1 MARLNIRPF
10 CSRSGPFLAVTL
22 AACSNSAVM
31 RRVAPPEVTEFAVA
45 FIETLRAGPD
55 SAVLA
60 RLTPRLQRMEG
71 IEDSLA
77 AARSQF
83 APGTPDHVELVNAQ
97 ALFPSRAGATRRAL
111 AYELRTGHSWTIASL
126 FIVEEFDMLFVDG
139 VGVRQSP
146 ASLRTIHR
154 FTLEGKTPA
163 HLIMF
168 AALVGV
174 AAFSIIVAVLVL
186 QTPMRR
192 RWLWAA
198 VALLGAG
205 KFGFN
210 WTTGE
215 TFTQILSIQLLG
227 AGLYRPG
234 IVGPWLLVVSFPAG
248 ALVALDRR
256 RHALSAS
263 QLPAADVPY
272 PPDAAVPGAASGTP
286 DVQDGD
292 HRSP

>member
-1 MARLNIRPF
+1 MV
-10 CSRSGPFLAVTL
+10 LALTL
-22 AACSNSAVM
+22 AACSSSAVM

-60 RLTPRLQRMEG
+60 RLTPRLQQMEG
-71 IEDSLA
+71 IRDSIA
-77 AARSQF
+77 ATRSRF
-83 APGTPDHVELVNAQ
+83 APGAPDHVELVNAQ
-97 ALFPSRAGATRRAL
+97 ALFPSHAGATRRAL
-111 AYELRTGHSWTIASL
+111 AYELRTGHAWTVASL

-139 VGVRQSP
+139 VGVRRSP

-163 HLIMF
+163 HLAMF

-174 AAFSIIVAVLVL
+174 ATFSLVVAVLVL

-192 RWLWAA
+192 RWLWVA

-215 TFTQILSIQLLG
+215 TFTQILSIQLFG
-227 AGLYRPG
+227 AGLYHAG

-256 RHALSAS
+256 RHALSVL
-263 QLPAADVPY
+263 QLPVAHVDLPANAAEP
-272 PPDAAVPGAASGTP
+272 AAATGTR
-286 DVQDGD
+286 DGQDG
-292 HRSP
+292 SEV